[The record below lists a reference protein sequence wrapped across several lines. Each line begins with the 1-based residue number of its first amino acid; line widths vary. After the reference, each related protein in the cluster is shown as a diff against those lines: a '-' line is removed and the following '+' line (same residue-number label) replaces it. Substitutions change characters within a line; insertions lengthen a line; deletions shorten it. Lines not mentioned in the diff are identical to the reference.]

1 MGNLSTPKTVQ
12 KLQKA
17 LHAKAK
23 AEAGYRF
30 YALYDKIS
38 REDILAHAF
47 AQCRSNKGAPGVDGQ
62 DFADIETYGV
72 ERWLGELA
80 LALREE
86 SYQPDPIR
94 RVFIPKANGKL
105 RPLGISTVRDR
116 VCMTAAML
124 VLEPIFEADL
134 PPEQYAYRPGRNA
147 QQAVV
152 KVEELLF
159 RGHPE
164 VVDAD
169 LADYFGSIPHAELL
183 QSVARRIVDRRV
195 LHLIK
200 MWLECP
206 VEETDDRGRKTRTTE
221 ARDNRRGIPQGSPI
235 SPLLANIYMRR
246 FVLGWK
252 KLGLEQRLGS
262 RIVTYADDLVI
273 LCKKGN
279 ADEALQQ
286 LRKIMSKLKLTVNEE
301 KTRICKVPEG
311 EFDFLGYTFG
321 RMYSARTGQARLGYR
336 PSKKSIKRMVEQIHA
351 LTDRTGTWQETTKLV
366 GKVNRTLRGWANYF
380 QVGTVSKA
388 YRALDSYTAMRL
400 RRWLQFKHKTR
411 RRKGGTYP
419 LSHLYGHFGLVR
431 LSRLG
436 HDVPRRPACPSR
448 ASGWSLP
455 TTPWGFPCCVRFPC
469 VHAVATTP
477 AQRLGVFFALLTQR
491 YQPSPKGCRVGPRI
505 VLFEDCSAFTRV
517 TACTLALSPIRDT
530 LIEGFS
536 HFVTSMTAPIASGWS
551 ACRVGLAPT
560 GKRRLVTAHTRLGH

>member
-1 MGNLSTPKTVQ
+1 LGNLSTPKSVQ
-12 KLQKA
+12 KLQRA

-38 REDILAHAF
+38 RGDILTYAY
-47 AQCRSNKGAPGVDGQ
+47 AQCRSNKGAPGADGQ
-62 DFADIETYGV
+62 DFADVEAYGV

-86 SYQPDPIR
+86 SYRPDPIR

-105 RPLGISTVRDR
+105 RPLGISTLRDR
-116 VCMTAAML
+116 VCMSAALL

-152 KVEELLF
+152 EVEELLY

-169 LADYFGSIPHAELL
+169 LADYFGSIPHCELVR
-183 QSVARRIVDRRV
+183 SVARRVVDRRV

-200 MWLECP
+200 QWLECP

-221 ARDNRRGIPQGSPI
+221 AKDKRRGIPQGSPL
-235 SPLLANIYMRR
+235 SPLLANLYMRR

-273 LCKKGN
+273 LCRRGK
-279 ADEALQQ
+279 AEEALS
-286 LRKIMSKLKLTVNEE
+286 RMREIMGRLKLTVNEE

-321 RMYSARTGQARLGYR
+321 RMYSAKTGQAHLGYR
-336 PSKKSIKRMVEQIHA
+336 PSKKSIRRMVEKIHA
-351 LTDRTGTWQETTKLV
+351 LTALCTVWQDTTELV
-366 GKVNRTLRGWANYF
+366 GQLNRTLRGWANYF
-380 QVGTVSKA
+380 QVGSVSRA
-388 YRALDSYTAMRL
+388 YRALDTYTAARL
-400 RRWLQFKHKTR
+400 RRWLRSKYKVR
-411 RRKGGTYP
+411 RRRGGSYP

-431 LSRLG
+431 LGRLG
-436 HDVPRRPACPSR
+436 HD
-448 ASGWSLP
+448 
-455 TTPWGFPCCVRFPC
+455 
-469 VHAVATTP
+469 
-477 AQRLGVFFALLTQR
+477 
-491 YQPSPKGCRVGPRI
+491 
-505 VLFEDCSAFTRV
+505 
-517 TACTLALSPIRDT
+517 LAW
-530 LIEGFS
+530 
-536 HFVTSMTAPIASGWS
+536 AKA
-551 ACRVGLAPT
+551 
-560 GKRRLVTAHTRLGH
+560 